1 MDLESKCYFV
11 PGVQVWERHFC
22 GKNTWLSEREKKADV
37 TDKYEI
43 VL

>member
-1 MDLESKCYFV
+1 MDLESGCYFV
-11 PGVQVWERHFC
+11 PGVQVWERHFY
-22 GKNTWLSEREKKADV
+22 GKNTRLSEREKKPDV